1 MTGVELEDILSE
13 LFPSDDPLDQKDFD
27 VNQYINSLFPNE
39 QSLNGLEDVILEMTN
54 RIDDLDGEVSN
65 LVREGNQNSFES
77 ENLLNQSMEEIKEL
91 VKSINTIKT
100 RAQVGFSIVPTAR
113 DFQIF
118 VGTVA
123 VRDLKIFL
131 GSGPVGSQVLK
142 FFSVFLNFAETNRFR
157 SVNPCLQAGYLH
169 FQSLKNR
176 KRNLKEWYPK

>member
-100 RAQVGFSIVPTAR
+100 RAQVGFLSS
-113 DFQIF
+113 
-118 VGTVA
+118 VA
-123 VRDLKIFL
+123 TKFKPNIKLSFLLLKTTKGIRKN
-131 GSGPVGSQVLK
+131 GIRNNKGHQAIRSSKEK
-142 FFSVFLNFAETNRFR
+142 FNFYDNDIESSAYSTRWR
-157 SVNPCLQAGYLH
+157 
-169 FQSLKNR
+169 
-176 KRNLKEWYPK
+176 

>member
-65 LVREGNQNSFES
+65 LVREGNQNSFQS
-77 ENLLNQSMEEIKEL
+77 ENLLNQSMDEIKEL

-100 RAQVGFSIVPTAR
+100 RAQVGFFEKQFKAYLNNKE
-113 DFQIF
+113 FC
-118 VGTVA
+118 
-123 VRDLKIFL
+123 LKL
-131 GSGPVGSQVLK
+131 LQNSN
-142 FFSVFLNFAETNRFR
+142 FSSRFR
-157 SVNPCLQAGYLH
+157 RITKLQTKPLVTLGYSTDPGLI
-169 FQSLKNR
+169 
-176 KRNLKEWYPK
+176 

>member
-1 MTGVELEDILSE
+1 MFLIFSGLLKLLMDYLIYSNQKLPRYRIPDWNFAFEMSELPPYYFSKIKYLFFLFSNFCNFKSAKMTGVELEDILSE

-100 RAQVGFSIVPTAR
+100 RAQVGFPS
-113 DFQIF
+113 
-118 VGTVA
+118 
-123 VRDLKIFL
+123 FL
-131 GSGPVGSQVLK
+131 TL
-142 FFSVFLNFAETNRFR
+142 EI
-157 SVNPCLQAGYLH
+157 
-169 FQSLKNR
+169 
-176 KRNLKEWYPK
+176 

>member
-118 VGTVA
+118 VGPVA

-131 GSGPVGSQVLK
+131 GPGSTGSGLCIPWSYNK
-142 FFSVFLNFAETNRFR
+142 RFSLIN
-157 SVNPCLQAGYLH
+157 S
-169 FQSLKNR
+169 S
-176 KRNLKEWYPK
+176 

>member
-100 RAQVGFSIVPTAR
+100 RAQVGFHQLYDRA
-113 DFQIF
+113 
-118 VGTVA
+118 
-123 VRDLKIFL
+123 
-131 GSGPVGSQVLK
+131 
-142 FFSVFLNFAETNRFR
+142 
-157 SVNPCLQAGYLH
+157 
-169 FQSLKNR
+169 
-176 KRNLKEWYPK
+176 

>member
-77 ENLLNQSMEEIKEL
+77 ENLLNQSMEEIKEMSDI
-91 VKSINTIKT
+91 KETISNQKDT
-100 RAQVGFSIVPTAR
+100 
-113 DFQIF
+113 QIHENIL
-118 VGTVA
+118 TQTNQPVA
-123 VRDLKIFL
+123 ENQIQRQKQRSANHIMKLK
-131 GSGPVGSQVLK
+131 Q
-142 FFSVFLNFAETNRFR
+142 NRR
-157 SVNPCLQAGYLH
+157 S
-169 FQSLKNR
+169 
-176 KRNLKEWYPK
+176 

>member
-100 RAQVGFSIVPTAR
+100 RAQVGFLYRSHLRLLDRMITCVGEWLIQPT
-113 DFQIF
+113 
-118 VGTVA
+118 
-123 VRDLKIFL
+123 
-131 GSGPVGSQVLK
+131 
-142 FFSVFLNFAETNRFR
+142 R
-157 SVNPCLQAGYLH
+157 SLYSHQPNATCSYI
-169 FQSLKNR
+169 
-176 KRNLKEWYPK
+176 

>member
-54 RIDDLDGEVSN
+54 RLDDLDGEVSI

-100 RAQVGFSIVPTAR
+100 RAQVGFLYRSHLRLLDRMITCVGEWLIQPTRSLYSHQPNATCSI
-113 DFQIF
+113 I
-118 VGTVA
+118 
-123 VRDLKIFL
+123 
-131 GSGPVGSQVLK
+131 
-142 FFSVFLNFAETNRFR
+142 
-157 SVNPCLQAGYLH
+157 
-169 FQSLKNR
+169 
-176 KRNLKEWYPK
+176 

>member
-100 RAQVGFSIVPTAR
+100 RAQAGFLHLSKLRPAFCPSKR
-113 DFQIF
+113 
-118 VGTVA
+118 
-123 VRDLKIFL
+123 L
-131 GSGPVGSQVLK
+131 
-142 FFSVFLNFAETNRFR
+142 VFCVEWEN
-157 SVNPCLQAGYLH
+157 H
-169 FQSLKNR
+169 
-176 KRNLKEWYPK
+176 KRNQKEWYRK